1 VKFMVSDNVTLL
13 TMIIATSHPASVS
26 YQIKIYVCNI
36 YEVT

>member
-1 VKFMVSDNVTLL
+1 MVSDNVTLQ
-13 TMIIATSHPASVS
+13 MIIATSHPASVS